1 MNDWLGLAFFL
12 LFGIGIF
19 VGLKILSKPR
29 KLTEAEFE
37 KSVSQSTSLLGAS
50 LNALQGILDPSEA
63 KAKEVRM
70 QIKSG
75 RYLKKKRE
83 GKANA
88 DENVETETE
97 EKIKEE

>member
-1 MNDWLGLAFFL
+1 MSDWLGLAFFV
-12 LFGIGIF
+12 LFFIGIF
-19 VGLKILSKPR
+19 IGLKILSKPR

-70 QIKSG
+70 QMKEG

-83 GKANA
+83 VKANA
-88 DENVETETE
+88 DDEGETERQSE
-97 EKIKEE
+97 VEN